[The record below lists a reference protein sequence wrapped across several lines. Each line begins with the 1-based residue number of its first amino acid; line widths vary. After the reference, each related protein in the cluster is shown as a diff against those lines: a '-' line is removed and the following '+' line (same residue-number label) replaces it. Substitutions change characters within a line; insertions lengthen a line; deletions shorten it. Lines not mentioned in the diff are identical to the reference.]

1 MGIHFF
7 VKPNEMVAYLEPNV
21 APACDGEDEGK
32 RDMM

>member
-21 APACDGEDEGK
+21 PARDGEDEGK